1 MHPRF
6 VVEEP
11 AGKTHKNHGLPSSQ
25 VFSFPPPST
34 PPNQQPLRPRL
45 AGTGGRLGGR
55 ALGAL
60 LADTPHSLALGGR
73 GGVLGLLGLLGSLG
87 GGLLLLALLDGLKAG
102 GRADLGAL
110 RALLL
115 NHVEGGTNDGTLGL
129 DGAAS
134 ALLGDLL

>member
-6 VVEEP
+6 VEEP

-25 VFSFPPPST
+25 VFSFPPLAT
-34 PPNQQPLRPRL
+34 PPNQQPRLPRL
-45 AGTGGRLGGR
+45 AGAGSGLGRR

-60 LADTPHSLALGGR
+60 LADAPHGLALGGN
-73 GGVLGLLGLLGSLG
+73 GSVLGLLGLLGSLG
-87 GGLLLLALLDGLKAG
+87 GGLLLLALLDGLETGGGAG
-102 GRADLGAL
+102 LGAL

-115 NHVEGGTNDGTLGL
+115 DHVEGSTNDATLGL